1 VAKRKASRRLEDFAP
16 ACTLRFLVGANVG
29 PYSRKAGY
37 PVTVDTKALLSKVE
51 SRITRK
57 FQGATLVVGRGV
69 WKKTSEPSVV
79 VDVIRAPDRNN
90 SCAAARRQAQAV
102 AADLARDFDQEAVA
116 VLARDAQG
124 KTSVDYVK
132 ARRAK
137 PAAKG
142 RRAGRL
148 RRAR

>member
-1 VAKRKASRRLEDFAP
+1 MAKRRLGDFAP

-29 PYSRKAGY
+29 PASRRAGF
-37 PVTVDTKALLSKVE
+37 PVTVDARALLTKVE
-51 SRITRK
+51 GRITRK

-69 WKKTSEPSVV
+69 WKKSSEPSVV

-90 SCAAARRQAQAV
+90 SCATARRQAQAV

-124 KTSVDYVK
+124 KTSVDYVQPR
-132 ARRAK
+132 RRAK
-137 PAAKG
+137 PAARG
-142 RRAGRL
+142 RRA
-148 RRAR
+148 RRAARRVAR